1 MQLKPIYWSVLEMCG
16 SLPKDLP
23 FCNPDSPDY
32 EGHDCMTC
40 IVECYGE
47 TVGQGKKSISTLRR
61 RGPTVSFHDYS
72 I

>member
-1 MQLKPIYWSVLEMCG
+1 MDNLVLEMCG

-47 TVGQGKKSISTLRR
+47 TVGQGMESQNISFEKYLAKFRNFDFQE
-61 RGPTVSFHDYS
+61 SF
-72 I
+72 